1 MTSETPEFRPISR
14 RTLFAAA
21 LGGVAVGVVGNS
33 LFAGAA
39 HAAPKAGRKKLL
51 IGSVDHL
58 GNGLLQLADPSL
70 TGEQTTVAVN
80 GQPNGIAGSPDGLSA
95 YVGTVFGPGLS
106 VVDVD
111 GARVTNEVAV
121 GGFAN
126 DVVVSPD
133 GKFVYVA
140 TGSSGGGGSRG
151 HVAVV
156 DVATGE
162 VRALIKAGLLPH
174 TLALTPDGK
183 QLFVGDERAKGI
195 TIIDTAK
202 NAVSG
207 SFKTEKSPLQLAI
220 DPKGKN
226 LYVASSRE
234 LITFDLRGGKS
245 GSTELEG
252 VPCGLAVHPN
262 GTFAVVSLYTGRA
275 TDSQLVTV
283 NINSNKVRTKEGNG
297 KANGPLAMSKDGG
310 RAFVLDKK
318 GRKTTSADTSTGKPD
333 SSLTTPNSNTP
344 TCVAFVETA

>member
-1 MTSETPEFRPISR
+1 MATEHRSLSR
-14 RTLFAAA
+14 RTLLTAA
-21 LGGVAVGVVGNS
+21 LGSAAAGIVGQS

-39 HAAPKAGRKKLL
+39 AAAPTGRKKLV

-58 GNGLLQLADPSL
+58 GNGILQLADPSL
-70 TGEQTTVAVN
+70 TGGQAIVAVN
-80 GQPNGIAGSPDGLSA
+80 GQPNGIVGSPDGLRA
-95 YVGTVFGPGLS
+95 YVATVFGPGLS

-111 GARVTNEVAV
+111 AAKVTGEIAV

-126 DVVVSPD
+126 DVLVSPD
-133 GKFVYVA
+133 GKVVYVA
-140 TGSSGGGGSRG
+140 TGSSGAGGSRG

-156 DVATGE
+156 DAATGE
-162 VRALIKAGLLPH
+162 VRTLIKAGLWPR

-202 NAVSG
+202 NDVSG
-207 SFKTEKSPLQLAI
+207 SFQTEKPALQLAI
-220 DPKGKN
+220 DPKGSS
-226 LYVASSRE
+226 LYVAAQRE
-234 LITFDLRGGKS
+234 LVTFNLRGGKT

-252 VPCGLAVHPN
+252 RPCGLAVHPN
-262 GTFAVVSLYTGRA
+262 GTFAVVSLYTGRN

-283 NINSNKVRTKEGNG
+283 NVSSNKVRTKESNG

-318 GRKTTSADTSTGKPD
+318 NRKTTSADTSTGKPD
-333 SSLTTPNSNTP
+333 NSLSTPNSNTP